1 MKSFKQHL
9 FEEQKIT
16 KKVLDQLEFYID
28 KLFSALN
35 IDVEFTKHFLDRVN
49 DSRNVTQITPKELAK
64 LFKDTYRKHGQKIPK
79 LGPGAQ
85 AVVNDMQTDINMPFI
100 LKWDSRNNE
109 FDLVAKTIMRK
120 KNFTTPNLK
129 LTV

>member
-9 FEEQKIT
+9 YEEQKIT

-49 DSRNVTQITPKELAK
+49 DPRNVTQITPKEIAK
-64 LFKDTYRKHGQKIPK
+64 LFKDTYRKHGKKIPK
-79 LGPGAQ
+79 LGPDAQ
-85 AVVNDMQTDINMPFI
+85 AVLNDIQTDINMPFV
-100 LKWDSRNNE
+100 LKWDSNNNE

>member
-1 MKSFKQHL
+1 MRFVDYLNEEKQ
-9 FEEQKIT
+9 IT
-16 KKVLDQLEFYID
+16 KKVLDQLEYYID
-28 KLFSALN
+28 KMFASLN
-35 IDVEFTKHFLDRVN
+35 IDVEFTKHFFDRIN
-49 DSRNVTQITPKELAK
+49 DPRNDKQITAEEIAK

-85 AVVNDMQTDINMPFI
+85 AVVSDMQTDINMPFI
-100 LKWDSRNNE
+100 LKWDSQNNE

>member
-9 FEEQKIT
+9 YEEQKIT

-28 KLFSALN
+28 KLFSVLN

-49 DSRNVTQITPKELAK
+49 DPRNVTQITPKEIAK
-64 LFKDTYRKHGQKIPK
+64 LFKDTYRKHGKKIPK
-79 LGPGAQ
+79 LGPDAQ
-85 AVVNDMQTDINMPFI
+85 AVLNDIQTDINMPFV
-100 LKWDSRNNE
+100 LKWDSNNNE

>member
-1 MKSFKQHL
+1 MKRFVDYINEEKQ
-9 FEEQKIT
+9 IT
-16 KKVLDQLEFYID
+16 KKVLNQLEYYID
-28 KLFSALN
+28 KMYASLN
-35 IDVEFTKHFLDRVN
+35 IDVEFTKHFFDRIN
-49 DSRNVTQITPKELAK
+49 DPRNVKQITAEEIAK

-100 LKWDSRNNE
+100 LKWDSQNNE
-109 FDLVAKTIMRK
+109 FDLVAETIMRK

>member
-9 FEEQKIT
+9 YEEQKIT

-28 KLFSALN
+28 KLFSVLN

-49 DSRNVTQITPKELAK
+49 DPRNVKQITPKELAK
-64 LFKDTYRKHGQKIPK
+64 LFKDTYRKHGKKIPK
-79 LGPGAQ
+79 LGPDAQ
-85 AVVNDMQTDINMPFI
+85 AVLNDIQTDINMPFV
-100 LKWDSRNNE
+100 LKWDSNNNE

>member
-1 MKSFKQHL
+1 MRFVDYLNEEKQ
-9 FEEQKIT
+9 IT
-16 KKVLDQLEFYID
+16 KKVLDQLEYYID
-28 KLFSALN
+28 KMFASLN
-35 IDVEFTKHFLDRVN
+35 IDVEFTKHFFDRIN
-49 DSRNVTQITPKELAK
+49 DPRNIKQITAEEIAK

-100 LKWDSRNNE
+100 LKWDSQNNE

>member
-1 MKSFKQHL
+1 MKRFVDYINEEKQ
-9 FEEQKIT
+9 IT
-16 KKVLDQLEFYID
+16 KKVLNQLEYYID
-28 KLFSALN
+28 KMFASLN
-35 IDVEFTKHFLDRVN
+35 IDVEFTKHFFDRIN
-49 DSRNVTQITPKELAK
+49 DPRNVKQITAEEIAK

-100 LKWDSRNNE
+100 LKWDSQNNE

>member
-1 MKSFKQHL
+1 MMRFVDYLNEEKQ
-9 FEEQKIT
+9 IT
-16 KKVLDQLEFYID
+16 KKVLDQLEYYID
-28 KLFSALN
+28 KMFASLN
-35 IDVEFTKHFLDRVN
+35 IDVEFTKHFFDRIN
-49 DSRNVTQITPKELAK
+49 DPRNIKQITAEEIAK

-100 LKWDSRNNE
+100 LKWDSQNNE

>member
-1 MKSFKQHL
+1 MMRFVDYLNEEKQ
-9 FEEQKIT
+9 IT
-16 KKVLDQLEFYID
+16 KKVLDQLEYYID
-28 KLFSALN
+28 KMFASLN
-35 IDVEFTKHFLDRVN
+35 IDVEFTKHFFDRIN
-49 DSRNVTQITPKELAK
+49 DPRNIKQITAEEIAK

-85 AVVNDMQTDINMPFI
+85 AVVNDMQTDINMPFV
-100 LKWDSRNNE
+100 LKWDSQNNE